1 VRLTPNIS
9 RDFKLQTIG
18 LILNHGQATRTQLK
32 EILTWLKGEFETD
45 TYTVF
50 TNPAALGDIGDSAIY
65 ALTTQRDQYLA
76 LYQNFRPHMTRDFI
90 QTEIAEISQQVLT
103 KEMPED
109 FGATL
114 IFQLRQFL
122 STAKIDAGVSDDGQ
136 YDRKS
141 ESK

>member
-1 VRLTPNIS
+1 
-9 RDFKLQTIG
+9 
-18 LILNHGQATRTQLK
+18 
-32 EILTWLKGEFETD
+32 
-45 TYTVF
+45 
-50 TNPAALGDIGDSAIY
+50 
-65 ALTTQRDQYLA
+65 
-76 LYQNFRPHMTRDFI
+76 
-90 QTEIAEISQQVLT
+90 LT
-103 KEMPED
+103 KEIPED